1 MKPEPLNGK
10 TFTTLKIKSL
20 KPGSLADHHRF
31 LSDKWVRVSD
41 LESACEFYLR
51 YKNNPEGLFTKYRN
65 YTKLFELYLM
75 STHNFS
81 YVFWLKRYFLS
92 RSIKK
97 KWMALDEYNEWLFKL
112 AFKDVLDGGDKK

>member
-1 MKPEPLNGK
+1 MKPEPLKGK
-10 TFTTLKIKSL
+10 YEEYSQRLWWDK
-20 KPGSLADHHRF
+20 LANQR
-31 LSDKWVRVSD
+31 LSTEASEIFEDIR
-41 LESACEFYLR
+41 LACEFYLK